1 MNSQEN
7 FSRPL
12 TRGYLENM
20 TIHDLRDWCRIRHY
34 RVHGDRQVL
43 LDRVFNGD
51 PIGIRRYL
59 NGQRHHSDH
68 SDQYDQYDHS
78 DQYDQYDHS
87 DQSNQKCLE
96 METRSQSSS
105 GYRTLLTLM
114 VIAAAFYL
122 HYLAHLEGDQETHDN
137 QRHVHTYDDVAYS
150 FINVD

>member
-59 NGQRHHSDH
+59 NGQRHHSD
-68 SDQYDQYDHS
+68 QYDQYDHSDHS

-87 DQSNQKCLE
+87 NQKHLE

-137 QRHVHTYDDVAYS
+137 QRHVHNYDDVAYN

>member
-51 PIGIRRYL
+51 PIGLRRYL
-59 NGQRHHSDH
+59 NGQRHQYDDSNH
-68 SDQYDQYDHS
+68 SDQYT
-78 DQYDQYDHS
+78 
-87 DQSNQKCLE
+87 QSNQKCLE